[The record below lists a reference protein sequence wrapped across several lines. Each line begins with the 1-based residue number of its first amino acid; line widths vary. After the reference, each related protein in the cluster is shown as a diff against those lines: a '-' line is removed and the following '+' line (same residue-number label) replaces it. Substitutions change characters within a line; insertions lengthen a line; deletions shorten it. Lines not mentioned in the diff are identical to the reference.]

1 MTKLPDP
8 STGTLGRS
16 TLGPGGT
23 LPSAEAIYAAPG
35 PSGVYMAAGMTSQG
49 GAAMYMQQQQH
60 QEMMVPTQTGTMGS
74 AIPRESLLI
83 PDVCPADELK
93 SRYSVTLR
101 GETDRDHVKARYRF
115 WLVWLDV
122 CSDIS

>member
-60 QEMMVPTQTGTMGS
+60 QEMMAPTQTGTMGS
-74 AIPRESLLI
+74 AIPRELFFI
-83 PDVCPADELK
+83 PDVCSADELK
-93 SRYSVTLR
+93 SRDALNTR
-101 GETDRDHVKARYRF
+101 GQRK
-115 WLVWLDV
+115 LV
-122 CSDIS
+122 